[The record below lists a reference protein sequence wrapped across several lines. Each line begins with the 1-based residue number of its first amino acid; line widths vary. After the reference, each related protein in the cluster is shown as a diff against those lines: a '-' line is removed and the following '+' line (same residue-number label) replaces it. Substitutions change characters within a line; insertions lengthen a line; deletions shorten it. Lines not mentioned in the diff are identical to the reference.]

1 MIFIQKMSKQLKNQL
16 DKQQEDKSVWQVHSV
31 FENGVNLVKGNKLLF
46 IGTDK
51 NGELPFA
58 FHLTMRDTKAFLK
71 KIKMSDLFYF
81 DKKAGQLKTSH
92 TTLSFDYLILYD
104 SIMQKQQKINCRQI
118 TVAIEEAEKVP
129 DLNGF
134 HQSLPTSLEDA
145 QSQSF
150 FYQKAIGLFS
160 KDSSIIRDSI
170 LFFIGRGIG
179 LTPSGDDFLI
189 GVLSIDSA
197 YPIVHKDFRS
207 ILIDLLDRDNQT
219 TLISETYLRY
229 AVQHYYSTTLISF
242 AKELTKTRVDNLI
255 KLDFKKILTN
265 GSTSGLDTMTGILC
279 ALILLKKR
287 EEE

>member
-1 MIFIQKMSKQLKNQL
+1 MIFIQKMSKQLKSRL
-16 DKQQEDKSVWQVHSV
+16 DKQQEDSGLWKVHSV
-31 FENGVNLVKGNKLLF
+31 FDNGANLIKGNKLIF

-58 FHLTMRDTKAFLK
+58 LHLTMRDTKEFLK
-71 KIKMSDLFYF
+71 RLKISDVFYF
-81 DKKAGQLKTSH
+81 NKTAGQLETSH
-92 TTLSFDYLILYD
+92 TALSFKYVILYD
-104 SIMQKQQKINCRQI
+104 SMMTPQKKMNFNQTIA
-118 TVAIEEAEKVP
+118 VLEEAKKNLE
-129 DLNGF
+129 LNGF
-134 HQSLPTSLEDA
+134 QQPLPTSLIDL
-145 QSQSF
+145 QPGSW

-160 KDSSIIRDSI
+160 KDSSTIRDSI

-207 ILIDLLDRDNQT
+207 ILIDLLERDNQT

-229 AVQHYYSTTLISF
+229 AVQHHYSTTLISF
-242 AKELTKTRVDNLI
+242 AKELAKTRLDNLI

-265 GSTSGLDTMTGILC
+265 GSTSGLDTMTGILWS
-279 ALILLKKR
+279 LILLKKR